1 MAPAMGKF
9 VASGLATSFIMIPA
23 VVFGVLTG
31 DLLGA
36 LTGRDPGLLGW
47 ALIALGAFAFIA
59 FGSATWGS
67 SMSRISSAGHEH
79 GMALGAAVGVAPVV
93 VGVALSL
100 TYFERL
106 FVEQRQ
112 LPDVPIDNIYT
123 LLFTSAL
130 AIVTGT
136 AGFAL
141 SVGAG
146 QRATAPILA
155 AQCALGGGL
164 TFLAVNLTL
173 DALGMRVGAPGAE
186 ERLTMITT
194 TFLGSFAAGFIA
206 GGIIGTGLR
215 RQRMRLQPQ
224 APG

>member
-1 MAPAMGKF
+1 MGRF
-9 VASGLATSFIMIPA
+9 VASGLATSFIMVPFVA
-23 VVFGVLTG
+23 FGVLAG
-31 DLLGA
+31 DLLGGIA
-36 LTGRDPGLLGW
+36 GRDPGLRGW
-47 ALIALGAFAFIA
+47 ALIALGGFAFIA
-59 FGSATWGS
+59 FGAATWGS

-79 GMALGAAVGVAPVV
+79 GMTLAAAVGVAPVI

-100 TYFERL
+100 SYFEGL

-130 AIVTGT
+130 AIVSGT

-146 QRATAPILA
+146 QRAVAPILA

-164 TFLAVNLTL
+164 AFLAVNLTL
-173 DALGMRVGAPGAE
+173 DAFGMRVGAPGAE
-186 ERLTMITT
+186 ARLTMITT
-194 TFLGSFAAGFIA
+194 TFLGSFAAAFIS
-206 GGIIGTGLR
+206 GGIIGTVLR
-215 RQRMRLQPQ
+215 RRRMRPQPQ
-224 APG
+224 AGG

>member
-1 MAPAMGKF
+1 MGRF
-9 VASGLATSFIMIPA
+9 LASGLATAFILVPWVGFGILAGEA
-23 VVFGVLTG
+23 V
-31 DLLGA
+31 GA
-36 LTGRDPGLLGW
+36 LVGHVADLLGW
-47 ALIALGAFAFIA
+47 ALIALGAFVVIA
-59 FGSATWGS
+59 FGGAAWGS
-67 SMSRISSAGHEH
+67 SMSRISSGGHEH

-93 VGVALSL
+93 VVVALLL

-146 QRATAPILA
+146 QRAAAPILA

-194 TFLGSFAAGFIA
+194 TFLGSFAAAFIA

-215 RQRMRLQPQ
+215 RRRMRLQPQ
-224 APG
+224 VLG